1 MQAIVMN
8 AYGSTDVLAQAE
20 VATPTFKPDD
30 VLVAQH
36 ATAIDPYDVKFR
48 AGQMGQKLTPPLIP
62 GSSVAGVIIGLGENV
77 TDFELGERVAANRH
91 LRSAAEYVAVP
102 QHLLARIPENVTFNT
117 AAAVAL
123 SGQTGYQLVTHDADV
138 QPNEQVL
145 ILGGS
150 GNVGIIAAQLAQLRG
165 AHVTT
170 TASAAHLTAV
180 EDYLPDATVLDYRQV
195 DFAQLTHT
203 FDVIIDT
210 VGGESFSASLPTLRP
225 NGRAVTIASQH
236 DDSRVTAVY
245 LKTDGQQL
253 HSLLQLISSGAIHVP
268 IAVVAPFDV
277 HQLRALHDRSV
288 QQSDFGKLVLSFK
301 P

>member
-8 AYGSTDVLAQAE
+8 AYGPSDVLAQAE
-20 VATPTFKPDD
+20 VATPTLGPDD

-48 AGQMGQKLTPPLIP
+48 AGQMGKKLTPPLIP
-62 GSSVAGVIIGLGENV
+62 GSSVAGVIIGLGEQV

-91 LRSAAEYVAVP
+91 LRSNAEYVSVP
-102 QHLLARIPENVTFNT
+102 QRLLARIPENVTFTT

-123 SGQTGYQLVTHDADV
+123 SGQTGYQLVTHDAAI
-138 QPNEQVL
+138 QPDEQVL

-150 GNVGIIAAQLAQLRG
+150 GNVGIIAAQLANLRG
-165 AHVTT
+165 THVTT
-170 TASAAHLTAV
+170 TVSSAHTSAV
-180 EDYLPDATVLDYRQV
+180 EDLLPEATVLDYRQV
-195 DFAQLTHT
+195 NFAQFTEH

-210 VGGESFSASLPTLRP
+210 VGGASFVESLQTLRP
-225 NGRAVTIASQH
+225 EGRAITIASDHEDQ
-236 DDSRVTAVY
+236 RVTSVY
-245 LKTDGQQL
+245 VKTDGQQL
-253 HSLLQLISSGAIHVP
+253 QSLLQLIGNGDVHVP
-268 IAVVAPFDV
+268 IATVAPFNV